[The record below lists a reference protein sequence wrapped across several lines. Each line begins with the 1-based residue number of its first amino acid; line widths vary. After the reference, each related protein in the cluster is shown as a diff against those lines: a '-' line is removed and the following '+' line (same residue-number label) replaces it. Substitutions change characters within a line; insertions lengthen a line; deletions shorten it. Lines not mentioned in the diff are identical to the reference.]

1 MNFELRLIE
10 SITNNFSEDQ
20 KVGSGGYGDVYM
32 AKHNGEEIAVK
43 RLHSLQGLDDKEFGN
58 EFRNLT
64 NVCHKN
70 ILRLIGYCYESRHKY
85 VEHKGELVFA
95 KDMER
100 VLCFEYMQCGSLDK
114 HIADDSCRLD
124 WPTCYEIIKGT
135 YLGLSKL
142 VSSTKTHKTE
152 TVKGTQG
159 YMPPEYVDSGFISKK
174 FDVFSFGVIII
185 KILAGDMGY
194 FQCTQM
200 SPEKFAEIV
209 SENWK
214 ERLQLIPGYSSREMD
229 IKQIRRCTEIAIK
242 CVDTDP
248 QKRPCVTDIVHE
260 LEELEVEK
268 KKMSEAL
275 ILLGSCDRK
284 VVSLDP
290 NLELCFLF
298 ESRKELSCCLQ
309 ITNQT
314 DDFIAFNVKINR
326 NKYSVQPSQGTMPPR
341 SKRYIIVTMEAQ
353 AKAPPNMR
361 CHDIL
366 LLQSTSVSGI
376 DEVDYQELFKMSR
389 ADKVVDV
396 VKLPIVYAIV
406 STTKD

>member
-1 MNFELRLIE
+1 MALTKNIRAGSSSHGGGCARCLSDDSDEEARALKRATSRAAEIE
-10 SITNNFSEDQ
+10 EEEEEESEEEWEEEEE
-20 KVGSGGYGDVYM
+20 
-32 AKHNGEEIAVK
+32 GEEDLATFSFEAGKKKKVVQKLSTPLDMRMVRSVPKKDKRYVAVDY
-43 RLHSLQGLDDKEFGN
+43 RTMASN
-58 EFRNLT
+58 E
-64 NVCHKN
+64 
-70 ILRLIGYCYESRHKY
+70 
-85 VEHKGELVFA
+85 
-95 KDMER
+95 
-100 VLCFEYMQCGSLDK
+100 
-114 HIADDSCRLD
+114 
-124 WPTCYEIIKGT
+124 
-135 YLGLSKL
+135 
-142 VSSTKTHKTE
+142 
-152 TVKGTQG
+152 G